1 MHRAAAISKRIALAT
16 SEHTY
21 RAHSFGAVS
30 GTVFACFALLLLA
43 DKNTRRLELLGFV
56 NQAVSSGE
64 CFSVQAACHVGFKK
78 NNVAGCCPESEIEMA
93 KNRVGTRKRRLL
105 LWLVNTWVGGERERT
120 SGLSLSPYLR
130 VYRRCCL
137 GLPLVPRPC
146 TLSRCHHNTL
156 AFLSA
161 TCSVTAYHCQVLF
174 TKLSCRARCEI
185 V

>member
-1 MHRAAAISKRIALAT
+1 MPRAAAISKRIALAT

-78 NNVAGCCPESEIEMA
+78 NNVAGCCPESQIEMA
-93 KNRVGTRKRRLL
+93 KNRVGTRKRAV
-105 LWLVNTWVGGERERT
+105 LVFH
-120 SGLSLSPYLR
+120 LFHAQAHCP
-130 VYRRCCL
+130 
-137 GLPLVPRPC
+137 
-146 TLSRCHHNTL
+146 RCHHNTL

-185 V
+185 VYNCMRKELICIL